1 VTRSAGWI
9 SELRSAKA
17 LADAAA
23 VVSRRIPAPRG
34 LPFFGLDHP
43 PGILDRV
50 LAELANLGIFRHY
63 SHVIDVSGGLAGP
76 ARWLARREGCR
87 VSTVEGDRAVAA
99 AASLLTATAH
109 LEDRVATIVASA
121 ERLPFGSGVFTHAWR
136 IEPPDARADR
146 KVIFGETWRVLRAG
160 GWLAAVGATDAE
172 LRDVGFREIESIELD
187 SLAEDD
193 STAAHLVAERV
204 AETLGTESVTAER
217 ASARAPLAGWRAR
230 KPA

>member
-1 VTRSAGWI
+1 VTRATGGI
-9 SELRSAKA
+9 SEPRSAKA

-63 SHVIDVSGGLAGP
+63 SHVLDVSGGLAGP
-76 ARWLARREGCR
+76 GRWLARREGCR
-87 VSTVEGDRAVAA
+87 VSTVESDLAVAA
-99 AASLLTATAH
+99 AASLLTARAH
-109 LEDRVATIVASA
+109 LADRVDTIVARV
-121 ERLPFGSGVFTHAWR
+121 EQLPFGSDVFTHAWR
-136 IEPPDARADR
+136 IERSDARADR
-146 KVIFGETWRVLRAG
+146 KVVFGEAWRVLRAG
-160 GWLAAVGATDAE
+160 GWLAAVGASEAE
-172 LRDVGFREIESIELD
+172 LRDVGFREIESLELD

-193 STAAHLVAERV
+193 ATAAHLVADRV
-204 AETLGTESVTAER
+204 AEILGTESATVER
-217 ASARAPLAGWRAR
+217 AATRMPLAGWRAR

>member
-1 VTRSAGWI
+1 MTRSPGGI

-63 SHVIDVSGGLAGP
+63 SHVVDVSGGLAGP
-76 ARWLARREGCR
+76 ARWLARRQGCR
-87 VSTVEGDRAVAA
+87 VSTVEGDRALAA
-99 AASLLTATAH
+99 AASLLTTRAH
-109 LEDRVATIVASA
+109 LADRVDTTVARA

-136 IEPPDARADR
+136 IEPTDAPADR
-146 KVIFGETWRVLRAG
+146 TTIFGETWRVLRAG
-160 GWLAAVGATDAE
+160 GWVAAVGATAAE
-172 LRDVGFREIESIELD
+172 LRDVGFREIESLELD

-193 STAAHLVAERV
+193 STAAHLVADRV
-204 AETLGTESVTAER
+204 AEMLGTESVAAER
-217 ASARAPLAGWRAR
+217 TSARRPLAGWRAR